1 MEDIIRGTLP
11 HLDSKTVETIVKDL
25 PSLGVREINKFMYIK
40 EDDIRH
46 LLSIVD
52 CRKLLQRF
60 NNIGKY
66 LVNVNNVNK

>member
-11 HLDSKTVETIVKDL
+11 HLDSKTIVKDL

-46 LLSIVD
+46 LSIVD